1 MKLLLNNGIF
11 FEFVPF
17 TSENFDERGTIKKS
31 ASAYTIEQ
39 VQEGV
44 DYALVISTNAGLWR
58 YLIGDLV
65 RFTNT
70 DEHELVI
77 SGRIRQFLSLCGE
90 HLSLENINEALLK
103 TSTEFNVDFSEFT
116 IYADSK
122 KQCHCWY
129 LGTTQNVD
137 DPKALISFLDDILRA
152 ANDDYNSARKYSL
165 KSPEIKIVSP
175 SVFYSYMAKVKKLGS
190 QNKMPRVLNEKQSK
204 TWLEFIN
211 AF

>member
-1 MKLLLNNGIF
+1 
-11 FEFVPF
+11 
-17 TSENFDERGTIKKS
+17 
-31 ASAYTIEQ
+31 
-39 VQEGV
+39 
-44 DYALVISTNAGLWR
+44 
-58 YLIGDLV
+58 
-65 RFTNT
+65 
-70 DEHELVI
+70 
-77 SGRIRQFLSLCGE
+77 
-90 HLSLENINEALLK
+90 
-103 TSTEFNVDFSEFT
+103 
-116 IYADSK
+116 
-122 KQCHCWY
+122 

>member
-17 TSENFDERGTIKKS
+17 TTEHFDEHGTIKES
-31 ASAYTIEQ
+31 AAAYTIEQ
-39 VQEGV
+39 VQEGI

-70 DEHELVI
+70 EENELVI

-90 HLSLENINEALLK
+90 HLSLENINEALL
-103 TSTEFNVDFSEFT
+103 TTGSYFNVDFSEFT
-116 IYADSK
+116 IYADSD
-122 KQCHCWY
+122 KQSHCWY
-129 LGTTQNVD
+129 LGTNKKVNDQKD
-137 DPKALISFLDDILRA
+137 LITFLDDTLRA

-165 KSPEIKIVSP
+165 KAPEIHIISP
-175 SVFYSYMAKVKKLGS
+175 ALFYSYMAKVKKLGS
-190 QNKMPRVLNEKQSK
+190 QNKMPRVLNKKQAK
-204 TWLEFIN
+204 TWLDFIN
-211 AF
+211 ES